1 MRNKQTHNKHQHII
15 TGYLL
20 AGSLFSVG
28 TVVSSMP
35 AQAKSDIETAGDI
48 VALTIPAVAYGSTYY
63 MNDPEGRQQF
73 YRSFA
78 TNAVATYG
86 LKKAVDKERPDHSD
100 NESFP
105 SGHTS
110 IAFQGASFIHKR
122 YGLKYSIPA
131 YVGATFVGYSR
142 IEADKHHT
150 SDVLAGAAL
159 GMASSMFLTKSYY
172 NDDLIIS
179 ANLAPES
186 YQVALHYQF

>member
-1 MRNKQTHNKHQHII
+1 MLNKHKSL
-15 TGYLL
+15 TAALL
-20 AGSLFSVG
+20 LSGSALAA
-28 TVVSSMP
+28 TP
-35 AQAKSDIETAGDI
+35 AYAKSDIETAGDI
-48 VALTIPAVAYGSTYY
+48 IAVTIPAIAYGSTYY
-63 MNDPEGRQQF
+63 MDDPEGRQQF

-86 LKKAVDKERPDHSD
+86 LKKAIDKDRPDHSD
-100 NESFP
+100 DDSFP

-122 YGLKYSIPA
+122 YGLEYSIPA

-159 GMASSMFLTKSYY
+159 GVASSMFLTKSYH
-172 NDDLIIS
+172 NDELVIS

>member
-1 MRNKQTHNKHQHII
+1 MLNKHKSL
-15 TGYLL
+15 TTALL
-20 AGSLFSVG
+20 LSGSALAV
-28 TVVSSMP
+28 TP
-35 AQAKSDIETAGDI
+35 AYAKSDIETAGDI
-48 VALTIPAVAYGSTYY
+48 IAVTIPAIAYGSTYY
-63 MNDPEGRQQF
+63 MDDPEGRQQF
-73 YRSFA
+73 SKSFA

-86 LKKAVDKERPDHSD
+86 LKKAIDKDRPDHSD
-100 NESFP
+100 DDSFP

-122 YGLKYSIPA
+122 YGLEYSIPA

-159 GMASSMFLTKSYY
+159 GVASSMFLTKSYH
-172 NDDLIIS
+172 NDEFVIS

>member
-1 MRNKQTHNKHQHII
+1 MLNKHKSL
-15 TGYLL
+15 TAALL
-20 AGSLFSVG
+20 LSGSALAA
-28 TVVSSMP
+28 TP
-35 AQAKSDIETAGDI
+35 AYAKSDIETAGDI
-48 VALTIPAVAYGSTYY
+48 IAVTIPAIAYGSTYY
-63 MNDPEGRQQF
+63 MDDPEGRQQF

-86 LKKAVDKERPDHSD
+86 LKKAIDKDRPDHSD
-100 NESFP
+100 DDSFP

-122 YGLKYSIPA
+122 YGLEYSIPA
-131 YVGATFVGYSR
+131 YVSATFVGYSR

-159 GMASSMFLTKSYY
+159 GVASSMFLTKSYH
-172 NDDLIIS
+172 NDELVIS

>member
-1 MRNKQTHNKHQHII
+1 MLNKHKSL
-15 TGYLL
+15 TAALL
-20 AGSLFSVG
+20 LSGSALAA
-28 TVVSSMP
+28 TP
-35 AQAKSDIETAGDI
+35 AYAKSDIETAGDI
-48 VALTIPAVAYGSTYY
+48 IAVTIPAIAYGSTYY
-63 MNDPEGRQQF
+63 MDDPEGRQQF
-73 YRSFA
+73 YKSFA

-86 LKKAVDKERPDHSD
+86 LKKAIDKDRPDHSD
-100 NESFP
+100 DDSFP

-122 YGLKYSIPA
+122 YGLEYSIPA

-159 GMASSMFLTKSYY
+159 GVASSMFLTKSYH
-172 NDDLIIS
+172 NDELVIS

>member
-1 MRNKQTHNKHQHII
+1 MLNKHKSLA
-15 TGYLL
+15 TALL
-20 AGSLFSVG
+20 LSGSALAA
-28 TVVSSMP
+28 TP
-35 AQAKSDIETAGDI
+35 AYAKSDIETAGDI
-48 VALTIPAVAYGSTYY
+48 IAVTIPAIAYGSTYY
-63 MNDPEGRQQF
+63 MDDPEGRQQF
-73 YRSFA
+73 YKSFA

-86 LKKAVDKERPDHSD
+86 LKKAIDKDRPDHSD
-100 NESFP
+100 DDSFP

-122 YGLKYSIPA
+122 YGLEYSIPA
-131 YVGATFVGYSR
+131 YVGAIFVGYSR

-159 GMASSMFLTKSYY
+159 GVASSMFLTKSYH
-172 NDDLIIS
+172 NDELVIS